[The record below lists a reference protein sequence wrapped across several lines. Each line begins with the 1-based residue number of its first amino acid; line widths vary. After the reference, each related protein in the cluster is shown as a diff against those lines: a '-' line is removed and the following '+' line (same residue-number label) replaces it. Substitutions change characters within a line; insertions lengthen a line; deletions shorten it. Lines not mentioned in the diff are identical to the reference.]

1 MTLLSTSGGK
11 KEMNI
16 FWKECSDVRC
26 AHLIFPQEM
35 LQLYISYLM
44 SRKMGH
50 FGNCVENLT
59 GENLINFVRFKFQS
73 TKPPLVYFN
82 FLLIS

>member
-1 MTLLSTSGGK
+1 MMKLWHYYQQVGEKKRRIYSGKSAVRLDATAFAFDVKENGTL
-11 KEMNI
+11 
-16 FWKECSDVRC
+16 WKLC
-26 AHLIFPQEM
+26 
-35 LQLYISYLM
+35 
-44 SRKMGH
+44 G
-50 FGNCVENLT
+50 ENLT